1 MFETSNKY
9 FKEFY
14 IGSKYIGQLPCEKD
28 REEIGYYGRQKT
40 ILTEDVIL
48 KNKKKIKKGTE
59 VNTLIYPICEKIVR
73 QSI

>member
-14 IGSKYIGQLPCEKD
+14 IGSKYIGHLTCEKD

-48 KNKKKIKKGTE
+48 QNKKKIKKGTL